1 MENNNG
7 TCYPRSLE
15 AHQTTFPSISNIGV
29 LDVMIMFVDIHV
41 VENYCGY
48 NVNFTFKLNRI
59 VVAAWKIF
67 QFPYWLLGIVNT

>member
-29 LDVMIMFVDIHV
+29 LDVTIMFVDIV
-41 VENYCGY
+41 
-48 NVNFTFKLNRI
+48 NRI
-59 VVAAWKIF
+59 VVVAWKIF
-67 QFPYWLLGIVNT
+67 QFPYWFLGIVNT